1 MVLQL
6 AMDMAGTFPILGY
19 LLIKKIFKKHIT
31 AQKYIWM
38 LRLSMILYL
47 CPFQELKYL
56 ILPESLLER
65 FNFSDFW
72 GIIEKKTGGF
82 EVVNIPSLF
91 GDYYVIPKGIFLV
104 TIIWFFICVIL
115 VIYHYGTYFV
125 IKRKIKKNGIK
136 TDFFSGKRG
145 KDIEVFQTAKVKTP
159 CTVGWIH
166 PDIFIP
172 AKEYTVKEKEWL
184 LRHEITHVRHG
195 DSFWKSCALLICI
208 LHWYNPFVYYL
219 FHQYSVMCEYYCDAE
234 CMRDSNTE
242 EKKNY
247 AIFLVK
253 SATRKI
259 PRQGLA
265 IVQGLTNNGEKMQER
280 VDRIL
285 DEDKRLARKARL
297 LIAGILTV
305 MCLCSFMTVFV
316 YSATREQDMPAED
329 NSFTEEEWDYFYGED
344 SSMEDETLDFSKSAF
359 LFQPE
364 EGEIIP
370 VSQADIESV
379 SANKQNDKSKKK
391 GQSEC
396 HHVMEKGLLKM
407 HQTEAKN
414 GCHIKAYDAKRCGK
428 CGLLIKKELSYASDY
443 ASCPHNL
450 KQ

>member
-19 LLIKKIFKKHIT
+19 LLIKKIFKKHVT

-38 LRLSMILYL
+38 LRFSMILYL
-47 CPFQELKYL
+47 CPFQEFKYL

-65 FNFSDFW
+65 FDLADFW
-72 GIIEKKTGGF
+72 GITGKIIGGF

-91 GDYYVIPKGIFLV
+91 GDYYVIPKGIFYITV
-104 TIIWFFICVIL
+104 IWFFICAIL
-115 VIYHYGTYFV
+115 VIYHYGTYFF
-125 IKRKIKKNGIK
+125 IKKQIKKNGIK

-159 CTVGWIH
+159 CTVGWLH

-172 AKEYTVKEKEWL
+172 KKEYTVKEKEWL
-184 LRHEITHVRHG
+184 LRHEITHIRHG
-195 DSFWKSCALLICI
+195 DTFWKSLALLICI

-234 CMRDSNTE
+234 CMQHSNTE

-253 SATRKI
+253 SAAARI
-259 PRQGLA
+259 PRQGMA

-285 DEDKRLARKARL
+285 DEDKKPAKKAQL
-297 LIAGILTV
+297 FIAGILTV

-316 YSATREQDMPAED
+316 YSATKEQDAPVED

-344 SSMEDETLDFSKSAF
+344 VSSGDETIDFSKSSL
-359 LFQPE
+359 LFQSE
-364 EGEIIP
+364 DGEIIP
-370 VSQADIESV
+370 VSQVDILSD
-379 SANKQNDKSKKK
+379 SLNKPKKK
-391 GQSEC
+391 GQTEC
-396 HHVMEKGLLKM
+396 SHAMEKGLLKM
-407 HQTEAKN
+407 HQTDVKN
-414 GCHIKAYDAKRCGK
+414 GCHIKAYDAKRCSK

-443 ASCPHNL
+443 AACPHNL
-450 KQ
+450 K